1 MADDMSEVLSQD
13 EIDALLNS
21 DAGSDDES
29 QKQAAS
35 SQDGEKVAAYDFL
48 SQERIVRG
56 HMPTLELINERF
68 ARHLRISLFN
78 MLRRQ
83 AEVEVQGVKMLKFG
97 EYVHTL
103 FVPTSLNMVH
113 FKPLKGTAL
122 ITVEARLVFSLVDN
136 YFGGNGRFHSK
147 IEGREFTPTERRVI
161 QLLLRIIFGD
171 YKESWGLVMD
181 VDFEYLD
188 SEVNPAMANI
198 VSPTEIIVVS
208 YFHIEQ
214 GDTDERWSKALHE
227 EIMDVK
233 IKLTAQLLQKKLSLR
248 QIINL
253 EPGDIIKVDMPD
265 SLLVYAEDLPSY
277 RAKLGRVKDNYAL
290 KISRIIQ
297 RPASVKSKL
306 ALITRRGEHID
317 SSGDDDDVERSIGDA
332 E

>member
-21 DAGSDDES
+21 DSGSDDES
-29 QKQAAS
+29 EKQGGS
-35 SQDGEKVAAYDFL
+35 GQDGGKVATYDFL

-136 YFGGNGRFHSK
+136 YFGGNGSRSVASHFVFKVAEIAGYDVLLGVAVLSKQFFGRFV
-147 IEGREFTPTERRVI
+147 T
-161 QLLLRIIFGD
+161 FG
-171 YKESWGLVMD
+171 
-181 VDFEYLD
+181 
-188 SEVNPAMANI
+188 VNAGA
-198 VSPTEIIVVS
+198 VECLAAV
-208 YFHIEQ
+208 
-214 GDTDERWSKALHE
+214 GKA
-227 EIMDVK
+227 
-233 IKLTAQLLQKKLSLR
+233 QKACA
-248 QIINL
+248 
-253 EPGDIIKVDMPD
+253 
-265 SLLVYAEDLPSY
+265 LLVRFGSEFAYFKQFGA
-277 RAKLGRVKDNYAL
+277 
-290 KISRIIQ
+290 
-297 RPASVKSKL
+297 
-306 ALITRRGEHID
+306 
-317 SSGDDDDVERSIGDA
+317 
-332 E
+332 